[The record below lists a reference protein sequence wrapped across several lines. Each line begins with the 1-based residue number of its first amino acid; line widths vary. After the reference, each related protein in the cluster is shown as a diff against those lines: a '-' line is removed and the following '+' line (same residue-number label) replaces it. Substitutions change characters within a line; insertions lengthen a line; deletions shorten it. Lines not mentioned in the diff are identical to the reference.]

1 VDFGLSEEQR
11 LLDDTVRRFLAE
23 RLPIARVREL
33 RDAEQT
39 FDAAAWKELAALG
52 VVGCLVSEAHGGAGL
67 GVLDAAVIATAL
79 GHGAAPLPFLSSAVL
94 APLLFEALGSPEQQ
108 QRWLPRLAAG
118 ETRVAVAAAESVEKR
133 QDAGVSHAEGRLSG
147 TALFVVDGV
156 GAEAFLVPAGG
167 ELWLVPADAARL
179 EVVPLVTI
187 DATRPLAELRLRGVT
202 PAQRLGSSG
211 GAEPALARALD
222 VARVVLAADLLG
234 CCDRALELAVA
245 YAQERRQFDRPIASF
260 QAVKHLC
267 AEMAAAIEPARA
279 LVWYAAHACDAVPM
293 TSLAPGSLR
302 ASLAEEPPVLASLA
316 KAHLAEVATFVL
328 KTATEVHGGIGFTDA
343 CDLHF
348 WFHRVALDRQLLGG
362 PEKLRARAAEL
373 QGWAS

>member
-1 VDFGLSEEQR
+1 MDFGLSEEQR

-33 RDAEQT
+33 RDDEAA

-94 APLLFEALGSPEQQ
+94 APLLFEALGSAAQQ

-118 ETRVAVAAAESVEKR
+118 ETRVAVAAAECVERR
-133 QDAGVSHAEGRLSG
+133 QDAGVRHANGRLSG
-147 TALFVVDGV
+147 VALFVPDGI

-167 ELWLVPADAARL
+167 DLWLVPADAARL
-179 EVVPLVTI
+179 EVAPLVTI
-187 DATRPLAELRLRGVT
+187 DATRPLAELRFRDVA
-202 PAQRLGSSG
+202 PAQRLGPAG
-211 GAEPALARALD
+211 GAGAALAHAID
-222 VARVVLAADLLG
+222 VARVVLAADVLG

-245 YAQERRQFDRPIASF
+245 YAQQRRQFDRPIASF

-267 AEMAAAIEPARA
+267 AEMVAELEPARS
-279 LVWYAAHACDAVPM
+279 LLWYAAHAFDALPRE
-293 TSLAPGSLR
+293 APLM
-302 ASLAEEPPVLASLA
+302 ACHVLAHVSEIGREIA
-316 KAHLAEVATFVL
+316 SVSTQ
-328 KTATEVHGGIGFTDA
+328 VHGGIGWTDEQN
-343 CDLHF
+343 LHF
-348 WFHRVALDRQLLGG
+348 WFKRIGAARHLLGG
-362 PEKLRARAAEL
+362 PEHLRDRAARL
-373 QGWAS
+373 QGFAAA